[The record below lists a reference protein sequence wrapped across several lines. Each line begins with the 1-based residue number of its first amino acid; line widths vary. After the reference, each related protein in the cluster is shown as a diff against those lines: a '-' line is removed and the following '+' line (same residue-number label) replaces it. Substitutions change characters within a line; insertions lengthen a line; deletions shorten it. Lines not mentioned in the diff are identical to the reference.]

1 MYNCSGWR
9 TLWRNFISHSHV
21 HKHELS
27 LDSKSPFPMSGN
39 GFLQHPSRRTCGF
52 YSAVFTCPWPKI
64 VLAASPPHPCRM
76 TRYHDS
82 VVRYQAAPSWV
93 QWCTKM
99 HLFMG
104 HRSKKWKRQLFEVS
118 KSMLE
123 NFNNAMYV
131 HPRKNGSEHL
141 CSQKLMLLC
150 ASWYWLQRIWICL
163 LQSWKPWTWEKSS
176 SKYLIDC
183 KEYGFAL
190 CSLGSLGHEK
200 KVHLNI

>member
-1 MYNCSGWR
+1 
-9 TLWRNFISHSHV
+9 
-21 HKHELS
+21 
-27 LDSKSPFPMSGN
+27 
-39 GFLQHPSRRTCGF
+39 
-52 YSAVFTCPWPKI
+52 
-64 VLAASPPHPCRM
+64 M

-93 QWCTKM
+93 QWCTKT

-131 HPRKNGSEHL
+131 HPRKNCSEHL

-150 ASWYWLQRIWICL
+150 ASWYWLQRVWICL
-163 LQSWKPWTWEKSS
+163 LQSWKPWTWEKGW
-176 SKYLIDC
+176 SKYLKLRCIFGTRYVQFFPGVLIHGVC
-183 KEYGFAL
+183 CEGCGESGVGCGGGMLQIQFWGEIL
-190 CSLGSLGHEK
+190 
-200 KVHLNI
+200 